1 MHYDIFN
8 GDADGI
14 IALLQLRLAEPRQ
27 SELITGVKRDIDL
40 LNQLSDQ
47 LQAGDTVTV
56 LDVSMQ
62 KNQQGL
68 TRALERG
75 VSIFYADHHQS
86 GAIPKDDNL
95 TAHIHLDANICTG
108 LIVDEVLKG
117 QYHTWAIAAAYG
129 DNLIKVADTL
139 ATDAGLSD
147 EQADQLKSLGTL
159 INYNGYGSRVE
170 ELHFHPK
177 ALFEALL
184 AFPDPFS
191 LFEDTSS
198 IYYQLKAAF
207 DEDFANALAIAPD
220 YSSDIVS
227 VYRLPDR
234 PWSSRISG
242 VLGNHLAN
250 SAPNKAHLVLTTQSA
265 QSAQEVMVSLRAPL
279 NNKQGAA
286 RICSQFATGGGR
298 EAAAGINV
306 LAVNELTRLIQLTE
320 EYYTLP

>member
-14 IALLQLRLAEPRQ
+14 IALLQLRLAEPKQ

-40 LNQLSDQ
+40 LNQLSDL
-47 LQAGDTVTV
+47 LQPGDTVTV

-68 TRALERG
+68 KMALEHG

-86 GAIPKDDNL
+86 GVIPEDEHL
-95 TAHIHLDANICTG
+95 TAHINLDPNICTG
-108 LIVDEVLKG
+108 LIVDGLLKR

-129 DNLIKVADTL
+129 DNLIKVADAL
-139 ATDAGLSD
+139 SLDAGLSD
-147 EQADQLKSLGTL
+147 EQAEQLKSLGTL
-159 INYNGYGSRVE
+159 INYNGYGRCVE

-184 AFPDPFS
+184 DFPDPFL
-191 LFEDTSS
+191 LFEEPNS
-198 IYYQLKAAF
+198 IYYQLKALF

-227 VYRLPDR
+227 VYHLPDE

-250 SAPNKAHLVLTTQSA
+250 SAPNKAHLVLTRQSA
-265 QSAQEVMVSLRAPL
+265 HEVIVSLRAPI
-279 NNKQGAA
+279 NNKQGAVTV
-286 RICSQFATGGGR
+286 CSQFATGGGR
-298 EAAAGINV
+298 EAAAGINA
-306 LAVNELTRLIQLTE
+306 LSMDCIGQLIEVTE
-320 EYYTLP
+320 EYYRA